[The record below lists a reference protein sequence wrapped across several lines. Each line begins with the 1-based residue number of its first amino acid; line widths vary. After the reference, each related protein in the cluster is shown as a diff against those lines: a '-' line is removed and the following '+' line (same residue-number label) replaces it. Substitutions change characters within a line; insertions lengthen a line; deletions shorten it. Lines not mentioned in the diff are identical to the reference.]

1 MSTHGA
7 LHARLR
13 MSSATTWTISASYG
27 GGGYSSVTVASPS
40 TDYYLVDILSTLQ
53 TALNASFGT
62 GWTVSGSFGESGT
75 GLVSISKTGTTWGIQ
90 FTSTAFR
97 DLIGFTGNITGTAG
111 QVQTGTYIADTI
123 WLPGTP
129 KNAQYKDAKPVHYQ
143 TDKRTLMSPTGIVT
157 TLYGNKFAE
166 IPRVSWSTVMEA
178 RARGITERGS
188 FERWWYQSQLGE
200 EIFFDPGSTVKYYP
214 DAASATNYVV
224 RIPDLESSNMLPT
237 VDNWSGLYVVD
248 IPRMIVQP

>member
-7 LHARLR
+7 LHARMR
-13 MSSATTWTISASYG
+13 IPSGTTWTASASYG
-27 GGGYSSVTVASPS
+27 GGGYSSVTVASS
-40 TDYYLVDILSTLQ
+40 ATDVYLVDMLSSLQ

-62 GWTVSGSFGESGT
+62 GWTVAGSFGEGGT
-75 GLVSISKTGTTWGIQ
+75 GLVSISKTGTTWGLQ
-90 FTSTAFR
+90 FTTTTFR
-97 DLIGFTGNITGTAG
+97 DLIGFTGNLTGTAG
-111 QVQTGTYIADTI
+111 QVHTGTSMADTI
-123 WLPGTP
+123 WLPGTV
-129 KNAQYKDAKPVHYQ
+129 KAAQYKDAKPVHYV

-166 IPRVSWSTVMEA
+166 IPRVSWNTVAEA

-200 EIFFDPGSTVKYYP
+200 ETFFDPGSTVKYYP
-214 DAASATNYVV
+214 NAASATSYVV

-237 VDNWSGLYVVD
+237 VDNWSGLYVVE
-248 IPRMIVQP
+248 IPKMIVQP

>member
-1 MSTHGA
+1 MSTHGFLEA
-7 LHARLR
+7 QLR
-13 MSSATTWTISASYG
+13 ITSASVWSINVSYG
-27 GGGYSSVTVASPS
+27 GSAYAGLTVTV
-40 TDYYLVDILSTLQ
+40 DGQQKYLREILATLV
-53 TALNASFGT
+53 TNLNTFFGT
-62 GWTVSGSFGESGT
+62 GWAITYGFGEGGT
-75 GLVSISKTGTTWGIQ
+75 GLVSITKTGTTWGINWN
-90 FTSTAFR
+90 STPFR

-111 QVQTGTYIADTI
+111 QVQTGTLIADTV

-129 KNAQYKDAKPVHYQ
+129 KQAQYKDAKPVHYQ

-166 IPRVSWSTVMEA
+166 IPRVSWNTVMEA

-188 FERWWYQSQLGE
+188 FERFWYQSQLGE
-200 EIFFDPGSTVKYYP
+200 ENYFDPGSTIRYYP
-214 DAASATNYVV
+214 DASSATYYTV